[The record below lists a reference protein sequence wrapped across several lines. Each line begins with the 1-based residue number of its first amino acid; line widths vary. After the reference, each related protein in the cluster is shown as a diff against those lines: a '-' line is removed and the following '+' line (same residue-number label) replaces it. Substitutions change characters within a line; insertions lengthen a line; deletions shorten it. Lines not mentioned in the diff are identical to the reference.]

1 MHAHHSTLTP
11 KTRKRRSPRS
21 SVDTYLAAVNALFGW
36 HQHPRNG
43 KIARLPESIRDY
55 INHRLDDGVRYRDII
70 AKLQQ
75 LQPPLPYAISE
86 MNLSN
91 WYHGGYQ
98 DWRRKQEE
106 DPVLTSPTQNHARD
120 LTTAP
125 GVSEPPGPGQP
136 LTSFS
141 TEKLKVTSGSPR
153 RSSERRRGFYKSL
166 RAYFQLVESECAA
179 ELIKSNQ
186 GY

>member
-43 KIARLPESIRDY
+43 KIARLPESIREN

-106 DPVLTSPTQNHARD
+106 DPVLTSPTQNHPGA
-120 LTTAP
+120 LPAAP
-125 GVSEPPGPGQP
+125 AAYEAHALEQP
-136 LTSFS
+136 STSFS

-153 RSSERRRGFYKSL
+153 RSSERRRGLNKSL